1 MAWLTGWFSRIFKL
15 IVQKTNRRGGAA
27 KASIH
32 EPFILNYECE
42 QKIGIVT
49 GGGDCPGLNAVIGAV
64 VAAEPGRR
72 SGKEARCCVLGHLQ
86 RGGTPMNFDG
96 CCARCLALTRWN

>member
-64 VAAEPGRR
+64 VGYL
-72 SGKEARCCVLGHLQ
+72 SLWSLYWIFKL
-86 RGGTPMNFDG
+86 
-96 CCARCLALTRWN
+96 LTLSIPFG